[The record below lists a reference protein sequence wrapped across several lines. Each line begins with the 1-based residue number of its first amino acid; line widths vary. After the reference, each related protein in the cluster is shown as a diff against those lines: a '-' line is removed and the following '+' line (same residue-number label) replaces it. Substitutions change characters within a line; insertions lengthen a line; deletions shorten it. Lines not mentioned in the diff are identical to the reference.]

1 MAKYRRRVLVYV
13 TLIVLIGG
21 FLAFSCVGTW
31 KQIAQNKKSKE
42 ELTIKY
48 NNLLKSEE
56 TLEGQVVKLQ
66 DPEYVLKY
74 AREKYYFSK
83 PGEIIINISYNKN
96 NKDNE
101 DK

>member
-1 MAKYRRRVLVYV
+1 MTKYNIRVLVYLS
-13 TLIVLIGG
+13 LIVLIGV
-21 FLAFSCVGTW
+21 FLTFSCVGTW
-31 KQIAQNKKSKE
+31 KQIIKNRKMKE

-48 NNLLKSEE
+48 DNLLKSEE

-83 PGEIIINISYNKN
+83 PGEIIIDISHNKN
-96 NKDNE
+96 NKNDE
-101 DK
+101 DE

>member
-1 MAKYRRRVLVYV
+1 MRAYRLRILVY
-13 TLIVLIGG
+13 LSIIALIGA
-21 FLAFSCVGTW
+21 FLGFSCISTW
-31 KQIAQNKKSKE
+31 KQIVNNKKTKQ

-48 NNLLKSEE
+48 DNLLKSEE

-83 PGEIIINISYNKN
+83 PGEIIIDMSH
-96 NKDNE
+96 NKDNQNE
-101 DK
+101 ER

>member
-1 MAKYRRRVLVYV
+1 MVKYHRRVLVYFS
-13 TLIVLIGG
+13 LIVLIGV
-21 FLAFSCVGTW
+21 FLTFSCIGTW
-31 KQIAQNKKSKE
+31 KQIAHNKKAKK

-48 NNLLKSEE
+48 DNLLKSEE

-83 PGEIIINISYNKN
+83 PGEIIIDISHNKN
-96 NKDNE
+96 NGSKE
-101 DK
+101 EE

>member
-1 MAKYRRRVLVYV
+1 MVKYRRRVLVYLS
-13 TLIVLIGG
+13 LIVLIGL
-21 FLAFSCVGTW
+21 FLTFSCIGTW
-31 KQIAQNKKSKE
+31 KQIVQNKKAKE

-48 NNLLKSEE
+48 ENLLKSEE

-83 PGEIIINISYNKN
+83 PGEIIIDISHNKN
-96 NKDNE
+96 NSDE
-101 DK
+101 D